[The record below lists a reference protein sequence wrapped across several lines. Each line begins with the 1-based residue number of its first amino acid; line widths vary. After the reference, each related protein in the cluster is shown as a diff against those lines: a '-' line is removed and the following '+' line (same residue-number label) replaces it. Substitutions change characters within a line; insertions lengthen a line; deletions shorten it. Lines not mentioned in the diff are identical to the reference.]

1 LLQIQGVSWKSLM
14 ISKIDEATQPW
25 ALMQFLTEGHMSVS
39 AVSRGDRMMD
49 WQRQFDQQEL
59 VNLAIAHLPLP
70 QADAATADLHF
81 AMARASARIAQLT
94 SQQTGGTT

>member
-1 LLQIQGVSWKSLM
+1 
-14 ISKIDEATQPW
+14 
-25 ALMQFLTEGHMSVS
+25 
-39 AVSRGDRMMD
+39 MD